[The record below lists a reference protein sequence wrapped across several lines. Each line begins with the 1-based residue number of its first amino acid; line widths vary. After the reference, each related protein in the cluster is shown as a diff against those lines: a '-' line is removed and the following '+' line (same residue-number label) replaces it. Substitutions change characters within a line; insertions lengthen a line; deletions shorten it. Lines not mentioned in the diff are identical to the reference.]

1 MALIIRYQTVMIIR
15 SFKHSREIHIE
26 FKAIKTTF
34 DSSVVKLDK
43 VQTELIIVNSEIE
56 CKIVW

>member
-1 MALIIRYQTVMIIR
+1 MIIR